1 MDNKIKIIED
11 YFNELLPNAKCELIY
26 NKDYEFLIAVMLSA
40 QCTDKKVNSITPI
53 LFIKYP
59 TIDSLKNANINDIEN
74 IIKPLGLF
82 KNKAKNIIEIANLL
96 ADEFNYILPSNKEDL
111 IRCSKAIS
119 LNTIYIQDAGD
130 NND

>member
-1 MDNKIKIIED
+1 MDNKIKNIED
-11 YFNELLPNAKCELIY
+11 YFNELLPDAKCELIY

-40 QCTDKKVNSITPI
+40 QCTDKKVNSVTPI

-96 ADEFNYILPSNKEDL
+96 ANEFNYILPSNKGDL
-111 IRCSKAIS
+111 IKFP
-119 LNTIYIQDAGD
+119 L
-130 NND
+130 